1 MGKDISGVGIDPNVT
16 GRIGVSGEHDATAPT
31 LGAMAVCDLTAK
43 SNGNAIGVGLADV
56 ITQRLFDKI
65 DHAVTYENVI
75 TSGFLERGK
84 IPLVARTDADAFRIA
99 LRASAPASSDRPR
112 IVRVSDT
119 LHLGEIYVS
128 DALLSDL
135 GSDPTIEVIGQR
147 TKMFDEEGTLTTFE
161 YSTVDLDSRLP
172 T

>member
-1 MGKDISGVGIDPNVT
+1 
-16 GRIGVSGEHDATAPT
+16 
-31 LGAMAVCDLTAK
+31 VCDLTAK

-99 LRASAPASSDRPR
+99 LRASAPASYDRPR